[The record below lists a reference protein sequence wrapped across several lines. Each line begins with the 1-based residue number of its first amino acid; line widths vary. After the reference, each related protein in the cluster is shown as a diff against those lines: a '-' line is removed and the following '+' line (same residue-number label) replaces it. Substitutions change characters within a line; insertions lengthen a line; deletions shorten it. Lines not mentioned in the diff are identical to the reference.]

1 MDTADELEGPV
12 LALCLWSLARLGYAP
27 PAVLPVLLEQLAG
40 SWQPLASAA
49 TAGAGARHGHDAP
62 LRRQAKARSR
72 VARWRGGEEEA
83 EGAAAAAGMGA
94 GRKVEQLSF
103 GQLADVAWSLAR
115 LQVRWV

>member
-27 PAVLPVLLEQLAG
+27 PAVLPVLLEQLTG
-40 SWQPLASAA
+40 SWQPPASAA
-49 TAGAGARHGHDAP
+49 AAGARHGHDAP
-62 LRRQAKARSR
+62 LRRQARSR
-72 VARWRGGEEEA
+72 GGRMRGGEEEA
-83 EGAAAAAGMGA
+83 SGAAASASLGA